1 MRLSHIFIKR
11 PIFAGVIAVVITIVG
26 ALAFFG
32 LPISQYPEVVPPTV
46 TVSTT
51 YPGASAETI
60 ADTVASPLE
69 QEINGVDDML
79 YMSSQATSDGRLTI
93 TVTFKLGT
101 DLDEAQVL
109 VQNRVALA
117 EPRLP
122 EDVRRQ
128 GVVTRKTSPD
138 FILVANLISPDNSL
152 DRAYV
157 SNYALTQMRDRL
169 ARIEGV
175 GEVRLFGARDY
186 AMRIWIDPGRAAA
199 RNLTA
204 GEIVA
209 ALRAQNVQVP
219 AGAIGKPPEATGA
232 YELNVETQG
241 RLETPQ
247 QFADIVIKSD
257 EQGHLTRLKDVAR
270 VELGAEDYGINM
282 YLSGQPSLGIAVF
295 QRPGSNALAT
305 ADAVLSELKLM
316 SEKFPRGLDYK
327 VIYNPTNFIRESVNA
342 VQHTL
347 LEAVVLVVIVILV
360 FLQSWRAA
368 IIPVIA
374 IPVSL
379 IGTFAVLASV
389 GYSLNNLSLFG
400 LVLAIGIV
408 VDDAIVVV
416 ENVERNLEH
425 GLSPMQASFRSMEEV
440 STALVAIVLV
450 LCAVFVPTM
459 FLTGLTGEFY
469 RQFAVTISSAT
480 IISLVLSLTLSPAL
494 AARLLKPKAEHM
506 PAGGW
511 RRMVFIGAQRFNTG
525 FDRLSN
531 FYAASTRKL
540 LARPKRVLFSYVGL
554 LALTA
559 AVFGATPVG
568 FIPPQ
573 DQGYLMTAIFTPPG
587 TSLASTDAT
596 MQAVAKKML
605 KIPGVKGSVM
615 LAGFHGP
622 SGTSASNAAV
632 AFLVFDSFEE
642 RSKNGMTEA
651 KILAE
656 AGRIAQGFD
665 QARIFVLK
673 PPLIRG
679 IGTGGGFKMILQDRS
694 GQGLEKLNQVAWGMI
709 AQANKDPNLKMVYT
723 NFEYGVPRL
732 YADVDRAKADMM
744 GVPPSRIF
752 EALQVYLGSAY
763 VNDFNLLGRTYRVT
777 AQADLPFRD
786 DASDIQQLKTR
797 SNSGGMV
804 PLGAVS
810 TVEDRNGAYRVIRYN
825 LYPAIE
831 IEGDVAPGHS
841 SGQALAAMESLA
853 AKLPAGTATE
863 WTEVAFQQKLAGNA
877 AMIVFAAAVLFVFLV
892 LAAQFESLM
901 LPLAII
907 LIVPMTLL
915 AAMLGVNLR
924 GMDNNILTQIGL
936 VVLIGLAAKNA
947 ILIVEFAK
955 QAEEEGLSPVEAA
968 VRAAKDRL
976 RPILM
981 TSFAFILGVVP
992 LVIATGPGA
1001 ELRQALGTAVFSGML
1016 GVTFFGLVFTPTFY
1030 VATRSLSDRVAKR
1043 FGKGAN
1049 GRDADGTAAVP
1060 AE

>member
-1 MRLSHIFIKR
+1 MRLSHIFITR
-11 PIFAGVIAVVITIVG
+11 PIFAAVIAIIITIVG
-26 ALAFFG
+26 ALAYVG
-32 LPISQYPEVVPPTV
+32 LPVAQYPEVVPPTV
-46 TVSTT
+46 TVSAS
-51 YPGASAETI
+51 YPGASAETM
-60 ADTVASPLE
+60 ANTVAAPLE
-69 QEINGVDDML
+69 QEINGVDNML
-79 YMSSQATSDGRLTI
+79 YMSSQATSDGRLLI

-152 DRAYV
+152 DRGYI
-157 SNYALTQMRDRL
+157 SNYALTQIRDRL
-169 ARIEGV
+169 ARLDGV
-175 GEVRLFGARDY
+175 GEVRLFGARDF
-186 AMRIWIDPGRAAA
+186 AMRIWIDPGLAAA
-199 RNLTA
+199 RNMTA

-209 ALRAQNVQVP
+209 ALRAQNVQVS
-219 AGAIGKPPEATGA
+219 AGALGKPPEASGA
-232 YELNVETQG
+232 AFEVNVETQG
-241 RLETPQ
+241 RLTTPE
-247 QFADIVIKSD
+247 QFADVVIKTD
-257 EQGHLTRLKDVAR
+257 AEGHLTRLKDVAR

-282 YLSGQPSLGIAVF
+282 YLSGQPSLGIGVF

-305 ADAVLSELKLM
+305 ADAVLAELKAA
-316 SEKFPRGLDYK
+316 SAKFPRGLEYR
-327 VIYNPTNFIRESVNA
+327 VIYNPTQFIRESVTA

-347 LEAVVLVVIVILV
+347 LEAVALVVIVILV

-368 IIPVIA
+368 IIPVVA

-379 IGTFAVLASV
+379 IGTFAVLAAF

-416 ENVERNLEH
+416 ENVERNLEE
-425 GLSPMQASFRSMEEV
+425 GLAPLQAAYRSMEEV

-480 IISLVLSLTLSPAL
+480 IISLILSLTLSPAL
-494 AARLLKPKAEHM
+494 AALLLKPKEEDE
-506 PAGGW
+506 PEGRW
-511 RRMVFIGAQRFNTG
+511 RRMAWRAGKRFNEG
-525 FDRLSN
+525 FDRLSAY
-531 FYAASTRKL
+531 YARVTRKL
-540 LARPKRVLFSYVGL
+540 LARPKPVLFAYAGL

-559 AVFGATPVG
+559 AVFGATPTG
-568 FIPPQ
+568 FVPSQ
-573 DQGYLMTAIFTPPG
+573 DQGYVLAGIFTPPG
-587 TSLASTDAT
+587 TSLAKTDALL
-596 MQAVAKKML
+596 QAVAKKMMT
-605 KIPGVKGSVM
+605 INGVKGAVM
-615 LAGFHGP
+615 LAGFHGTT
-622 SGTSASNAAV
+622 GTSASNAAA

-642 RSKNGMTEA
+642 RAKTGRTEA
-651 KILAE
+651 AIMADAQKIA
-656 AGRIAQGFD
+656 AGFD
-665 QARIFVLK
+665 QGRIFVIK

-679 IGTGGGFKMILQDRS
+679 IGTGGGFKMMLEDRA
-694 GQGLEKLNQVAWGMI
+694 GIGLEKLNGITWGLVKE
-709 AQANKDPNLKMVYT
+709 ASKSPNLAGMHTK
-723 NFEYGVPRL
+723 FEYGVPRA
-732 YADVDRAKADMM
+732 YADIDRAKADML

-763 VNDFNLLGRTYRVT
+763 INDFNLLGRTYRVT
-777 AQADLPFRD
+777 AQADMPFRD
-786 DASDIQQLKTR
+786 DVSDIAQLKTR
-797 SNSGGMV
+797 SNSGAMV
-804 PLGAVS
+804 PIGAVA
-810 TVEDRNGAYRVIRYN
+810 TIENRTGAYRAIRYN
-825 LYPAIE
+825 LYPAID
-831 IEGDVAPGHS
+831 IEGEAAPGHS
-841 SGQALAAMESLA
+841 TGQALATMERLA
-853 AKLPAGTATE
+853 EKLPAGITAE
-863 WTEVAFQQKLAGNA
+863 WTEIAYQQKLAGNA
-877 AMIVFAAAVLFVFLV
+877 AMLVFGAAVLFVFLV

-901 LPLAII
+901 LPLSII

-915 AAMLGVNLR
+915 AAMIGINLR
-924 GMDNNILTQIGL
+924 GLDNNVLTQIGL
-936 VVLIGLAAKNA
+936 VVLVGLAAKNA

-955 QAEEEGLSPVEAA
+955 QGEEEGLSPIDAA
-968 VRAAKDRL
+968 VRAAQARL

-1016 GVTFFGLVFTPTFY
+1016 GVTFFGLIFTPSFY
-1030 VATRSLSDRVAKR
+1030 VAARTMA
-1043 FGKGAN
+1043 
-1049 GRDADGTAAVP
+1049 GRIRRRIGRGGGEPALAP